1 MSPMRSIILVG
12 LTAVALYGC
21 NSSQVKVPDG
31 LTLNTTRSD
40 FIRTSEKKAR
50 EYEVAGALREAQRE
64 WLIIDAAM
72 GGGSSSARA
81 EAARLGR
88 AAKARAKRHLKSAKA
103 AKKRSDFRRAKL
115 ELLKVLALKPD
126 DAEAIK
132 MLKTLERRRSYAS
145 LAAAPRVS
153 DIVQNEVDV
162 YTAPS
167 MQSKNHKGG
176 IGMRNS
182 GRPVARSSPA
192 NRGKSKTA
200 ARSPKVSGTNFR
212 RGLTHLSRNEY
223 ELALK
228 FFVVAEKH
236 GEGPAEDLDKYL
248 AETRKLLADQHYNQ
262 GVVAFRAAHYD
273 RAVNEFA
280 LALEYS
286 PGHRKAR
293 FYHSSAKTLQG
304 K

>member
-1 MSPMRSIILVG
+1 M
-12 LTAVALYGC
+12 
-21 NSSQVKVPDG
+21 
-31 LTLNTTRSD
+31 
-40 FIRTSEKKAR
+40 
-50 EYEVAGALREAQRE
+50 
-64 WLIIDAAM
+64 IDAAM

-88 AAKARAKRHLKSAKA
+88 AAKSRAKKHLKSAKA
-103 AKKRSDFRRAKL
+103 AKKRSDFRRAEL

-162 YTAPS
+162 YTTPS
-167 MQSKNHKGG
+167 MQSKNHKGSNR
-176 IGMRNS
+176 MRNGGGTVTRS
-182 GRPVARSSPA
+182 PPGNRKMSKTIARSSQ
-192 NRGKSKTA
+192 
-200 ARSPKVSGTNFR
+200 VSGTNFR
-212 RGLTHLSRNEY
+212 RGLTHLSRDEY

-228 FFVVAEKH
+228 SFVSAEKH
-236 GEGPAEDLDKYL
+236 GEGPAEDLDRYL
-248 AETRKLLADQHYNQ
+248 AETRELLADQHYKQ

-273 RAVNEFA
+273 RAVSEFA

-286 PGHRKAR
+286 PGHQKAR